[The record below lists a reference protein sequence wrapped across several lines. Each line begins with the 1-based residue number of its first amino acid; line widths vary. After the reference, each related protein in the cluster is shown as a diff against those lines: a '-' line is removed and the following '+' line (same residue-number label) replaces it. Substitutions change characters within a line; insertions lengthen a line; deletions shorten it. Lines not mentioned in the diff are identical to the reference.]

1 MAEQIRL
8 DKYLGEMGVG
18 TRSQMKEMAKKGR
31 ITVNGTPEK
40 KTDRKVI
47 PGQDVIAVDG
57 SLVSY
62 TSMEYYMLN
71 KPQGVVSAT
80 EDVRFETVIDLIR
93 DRQRKDY
100 CQWNSGKEN
109 RPKGNSR
116 PGCDCCRRKSGI
128 LYFHGILYAEQAP
141 GSGFRH
147 RGCPV

>member
-93 DRQRKDY
+93 DRQRKD
-100 CQWNSGKEN
+100 
-109 RPKGNSR
+109 
-116 PGCDCCRRKSGI
+116 
-128 LYFHGILYAEQAP
+128 
-141 GSGFRH
+141 
-147 RGCPV
+147 